1 MDTHN
6 RKLRQMTEQK
16 AKITGV
22 VMTLALHLLALGLV
36 SFTGL
41 KYIYPPPA
49 EQSVLIDFSEDV
61 QPVVQELRGRE
72 PQAEEINRE
81 EEVRLAQKSQSP
93 IEADREN
100 LTPETEPDDFG
111 DVETPIPE
119 PEPEKPKLDP
129 RAAFPGMAKKDT
141 SLTAAHAASE
151 SSDKFK
157 AGQADGNTIK
167 GRADGKP
174 NAHVKGRNI
183 VGNIKYPAY
192 NVQESGVV
200 VVNIWVDNYG
210 NVVKAVPGGDGTTVL
225 DKTLYAAARNAAMGT
240 HFSQN
245 ADAPAM
251 QEGTITY
258 YFNLK

>member
-1 MDTHN
+1 MGVN
-6 RKLRQMTEQK
+6 KKLQEGIERK

-22 VMTLALHLLALGLV
+22 VMTVGLHAAALACV

-49 EQSVLIDFSEDV
+49 EQSVLIDFSEEAP
-61 QPVVQELRGRE
+61 PVVQEYRGRE

-81 EEVRLAQKSQSP
+81 EEVQLAQKSASP

-111 DVETPIPE
+111 DVATPSPE

-151 SSDKFK
+151 SSDRFK
-157 AGQADGNTIK
+157 AGQADGNTIR

-174 NAHVKGRNI
+174 NAHVKGRNT
-183 VGNIKYPAY
+183 VGNVPQPAY
-192 NVQESGVV
+192 NVQESGIV

-225 DKTLYAAARNAAMGT
+225 NKTLYAAARNAALET
-240 HFSQN
+240 HFNMN